1 LLFFTSLSLG
11 DFLENS
17 FLITELFVKVGNF
30 RQHITCSTVTGIAL
44 GGVGYAFGL
53 PLPTCLL
60 SAGLCSI
67 AGMFPDIDSDTSRSF
82 QECIYLVAGISA
94 VLFAQRLRQLSI
106 EPDIVMLGG
115 GTMLLFVRFGIGE
128 LVKRTTTHRGMFH
141 SIPAAIFS
149 GQITFFLSTGTI
161 EERIFKAF
169 ALSSGYLSHL
179 ILDEMCSVDSN
190 GRVKKSFGTAL
201 KWGDTKKMSAT
212 LVLYVLLVCSGIA
225 AFNNPEIG
233 KMAKQFASEKLNEEI
248 NNVNNRIV
256 TNGQKT
262 TETTNHPQTFAH
274 QEQTIDQNSNI
285 VVIPNTETVQPR
297 VSVSPES
304 HDRYLFSR
312 RQHRAPSIAVGS
324 ETATMTPLL
333 PQSSVLS
340 ASPELLGTDVRN
352 RGNYR
357 NFALPNREPASI
369 ILP

>member
-1 LLFFTSLSLG
+1 
-11 DFLENS
+11 
-17 FLITELFVKVGNF
+17 V
-30 RQHITCSTVTGIAL
+30 L

-82 QECIYLVAGISA
+82 QECIYLAAGIAA
-94 VLFAQRLRQLSI
+94 VLFVQRLRQLTI
-106 EPDIVMLGG
+106 EPDMVLLGG
-115 GTMLLFVRFGIGE
+115 GAMLLFVRFGIGE
-128 LVKRTTTHRGMFH
+128 LVKRTTKHRGMFH
-141 SIPAAIFS
+141 SIPAAVFS
-149 GQITFFLSTGTI
+149 GQITFFLSTGTP

-201 KWGDTKKMSAT
+201 KWGDAQKMSAT
-212 LVLYVLLVCSGIA
+212 LILYFLVVCLGIA

-233 KMAKQFASEKLNEEI
+233 KMVEQFASEKLNKEI
-248 NNVNNRIV
+248 NNVNNMIV
-256 TNGQKT
+256 KNEMEIK
-262 TETTNHPQTFAH
+262 ETKNDS
-274 QEQTIDQNSNI
+274 QTIVRQERQENVVYKNSNDQNSNDSNSNYPNSN
-285 VVIPNTETVQPR
+285 VAAKPNTELLPPR
-297 VSVSPES
+297 ISVSNEN

-312 RQHRAPSIAVGS
+312 RQRRADRAPSIAAES
-324 ETATMTPLL
+324 ETATMMPLSPVLPSVSSTVSSTPD
-333 PQSSVLS
+333 VF
-340 ASPELLGTDVRN
+340 GTDVRN

-357 NFALPNREPASI
+357 NFSLPNREPATI